1 MSRRVKDLTTE
12 ELRSRYEGV
21 DSVLL
26 VDPTGIDANMNNAL
40 RGDLRSKSVRLQ
52 VVKNSLARRAF
63 AGGPLEPMGP
73 LLEGPNALVTGGD
86 SIVDAAKVV
95 ADWGKKKVGLLKI
108 RGAMV
113 EGEVLGAAEASELA
127 KMPGRRELH
136 QQVVGLSLSPGA
148 RLVGALMGPAGVIA
162 GCLRAIIEKAEAA

>member
-1 MSRRVKDLTTE
+1 MSRRVKGLTTE

-26 VDPTGIDANMNNAL
+26 VDPTGIDANTNNAM
-40 RGDLRSKSVRLQ
+40 RGDLRDKSVRLE

-73 LLEGPNALVTGGD
+73 LLEGSNALVTGGD
-86 SIVDAAKVV
+86 SIVDAAKAV
-95 ADWGKKKVGLLKI
+95 AAWGKKVGLLKF
-108 RGAMV
+108 RGAVV
-113 EGEVLGAAEASELA
+113 EGEVLGADEASELA
-127 KMPGRRELH
+127 KLPGRRELH

-148 RLVGALMGPAGVIA
+148 RLVGAVVGPGGVIA
-162 GCLRAIIEKAEAA
+162 GCLQAIIDKAEAA

>member
-1 MSRRVKDLTTE
+1 MSRRVKGLTTE

-26 VDPTGIDANMNNAL
+26 VDPTGIDANVNNAM
-40 RGDLRSKSVRLQ
+40 RGDLRGKSVRLE

-63 AGGPLEPMGP
+63 EGGPLESMGP

-86 SIVDAAKVV
+86 SIVDAAKMV
-95 ADWGKKKVGLLKI
+95 AEWGKKIGLLKI
-108 RGAMV
+108 RGAVV
-113 EGEVLGAAEASELA
+113 EGEMLGAAEASELA
-127 KMPGRRELH
+127 KLPGRRELH

-148 RLVGALMGPAGVIA
+148 RLAGALTGPGRVIA
-162 GCLRAIIEKAEAA
+162 GCLQAIIDKAEAA

>member
-1 MSRRVKDLTTE
+1 MSKRVKDLVTE

-26 VDPTGIDANMNNAL
+26 VDPTGIDANTNNAM
-40 RGDLRSKSVRLQ
+40 RGDLRSKSVRLE
-52 VVKNSLARRAF
+52 VIKNSLARRAF
-63 AGGPLEPMGP
+63 AGGALEPLAS

-95 ADWGKKKVGLLKI
+95 ADWGKKIGLLNI
-108 RGAMV
+108 RGAVV
-113 EGEVLGAAEASELA
+113 EGEVLGAGEASELA

-136 QQVVGLSLSPGA
+136 QQVVGLALSPGA
-148 RLVGALMGPAGVIA
+148 RVAAALTGAGAVIA
-162 GCLRAIIEKAEAA
+162 GCVEAMIDKAEAA